1 MLALAGGLVVFAT
14 LLAIVYSQPDDSTAP
29 AAPANPPAQSE
40 PGLTDETVAKND
52 ALPES
57 TETEMEPNSPP
68 AGTASEHPAD
78 KHNGQTPPAHDE
90 DKTAEPDQAQ
100 QHADQ
105 DDSQDHKTQIEGDPN
120 DPLVP
125 INFNNMEMKDVIP
138 LLTEWTG
145 RVVIPADDDVMG
157 QKITIYANQKVPR
170 SEALHLIYAALRM
183 RGFVPEEVGNTLFL
197 RPIAQAKLLSVPTIG
212 PDEPVALYQ
221 DRDALAQKFFR
232 LNNYSPARLQ
242 QIILP
247 LMADYGYCTADQS
260 TRSLVVIDT
269 IANLQRI
276 ERIIQQ
282 LDTPAAEPMLLEVC
296 ELMHEDPV
304 EIVQLLK
311 ILLADLGKNNTNSTP
326 SGDRAVVVGA
336 NETPIVLIP
345 EPKRSWVIVKAAP
358 ADMAQ
363 VKEWIRRLDQEGELH
378 SDFTSIQVDH
388 LSVRELADQV
398 NRTMERLPGYEHN
411 LRANV
416 RILPLEQNNTLMVF
430 GSQEKRTL
438 IEKLVAEIDLPP
450 LDLERRTFELDYA
463 DPERIRHYIEE
474 LYGES
479 SKDSRSS
486 RYAFYHYYGDSSRTS
501 KNRDEVRVID
511 YPTLKRIT
519 VVAAP
524 ENMIEIAKLIKEWDK
539 EPDIESLKP
548 LIITLHNSDPVKMA
562 RLLSTLFS
570 ERKSSDFDMFRFF
583 FWDDS
588 PSKEQSK
595 IVGPLYG
602 QLSFEAVPDTKK
614 IIVISKIPEAYEVV
628 RTLIEELDR
637 QEAAELPMIV
647 TLKYADPE
655 QLCERL
661 NALLNKPGTPATIR
675 LAQRRLSSYEAAATA
690 DTQAQR
696 DNQND
701 KQDEK
706 TGEYAPWWNSDRFRP
721 DEEQPLSNIIGKVRF
736 IPDSRSKAV
745 LVVAPSEYLDYVHQ
759 MIVTLDQPAEQV
771 MVKAVILQI
780 THQNMTSLG
789 LQLSSNPGAF
799 APLGENAL
807 AAFGF
812 LKYFEQRGSANL
824 GANTD
829 VAALVDFLV
838 KTTDAKVLNQPVL
851 WAKDNEEAEF
861 FRGRK
866 VPRIEGSVS
875 SEELTSIR
883 QDVEFIPVGVT
894 MRLRPNITPEKAI
907 DLTINLIVSELEDE
921 LLLGNTVTSETN
933 TTTHM
938 IVDNGE
944 TLMLSGI
951 LFQNDRLV
959 ERKIPLL
966 GDLPILDLLF
976 KHQESVKTND
986 ELLVFITPTVIGC
999 ESPAAQI
1006 ELENAE
1012 NRMHRSLADLA
1023 ASVPP
1028 FHDNDHPG
1036 IWPQGD
1042 QK

>member
-1 MLALAGGLVVFAT
+1 
-14 LLAIVYSQPDDSTAP
+14 
-29 AAPANPPAQSE
+29 
-40 PGLTDETVAKND
+40 
-52 ALPES
+52 
-57 TETEMEPNSPP
+57 
-68 AGTASEHPAD
+68 
-78 KHNGQTPPAHDE
+78 
-90 DKTAEPDQAQ
+90 
-100 QHADQ
+100 
-105 DDSQDHKTQIEGDPN
+105 
-120 DPLVP
+120 
-125 INFNNMEMKDVIP
+125 
-138 LLTEWTG
+138 
-145 RVVIPADDDVMG
+145 
-157 QKITIYANQKVPR
+157 
-170 SEALHLIYAALRM
+170 
-183 RGFVPEEVGNTLFL
+183 
-197 RPIAQAKLLSVPTIG
+197 
-212 PDEPVALYQ
+212 
-221 DRDALAQKFFR
+221 
-232 LNNYSPARLQ
+232 
-242 QIILP
+242 
-247 LMADYGYCTADQS
+247 
-260 TRSLVVIDT
+260 
-269 IANLQRI
+269 
-276 ERIIQQ
+276 
-282 LDTPAAEPMLLEVC
+282 
-296 ELMHEDPV
+296 
-304 EIVQLLK
+304 
-311 ILLADLGKNNTNSTP
+311 
-326 SGDRAVVVGA
+326 
-336 NETPIVLIP
+336 
-345 EPKRSWVIVKAAP
+345 
-358 ADMAQ
+358 
-363 VKEWIRRLDQEGELH
+363 
-378 SDFTSIQVDH
+378 
-388 LSVRELADQV
+388 
-398 NRTMERLPGYEHN
+398 
-411 LRANV
+411 
-416 RILPLEQNNTLMVF
+416 
-430 GSQEKRTL
+430 
-438 IEKLVAEIDLPP
+438 
-450 LDLERRTFELDYA
+450 
-463 DPERIRHYIEE
+463 
-474 LYGES
+474 
-479 SKDSRSS
+479 
-486 RYAFYHYYGDSSRTS
+486 
-501 KNRDEVRVID
+501 
-511 YPTLKRIT
+511 
-519 VVAAP
+519 
-524 ENMIEIAKLIKEWDK
+524 
-539 EPDIESLKP
+539 
-548 LIITLHNSDPVKMA
+548 
-562 RLLSTLFS
+562 
-570 ERKSSDFDMFRFF
+570 
-583 FWDDS
+583 
-588 PSKEQSK
+588 
-595 IVGPLYG
+595 
-602 QLSFEAVPDTKK
+602 
-614 IIVISKIPEAYEVV
+614 
-628 RTLIEELDR
+628 
-637 QEAAELPMIV
+637 MIV